1 MKGDWVY
8 RGGELREGS
17 LGWELAT
24 YHPGVYKTINA
35 ATSQAAVLY
44 DSQNYLS
51 DTVGDSLLSLNRS
64 ARAEGRR
71 ARTFRVQGVMVSQ
84 ATTWTLGNEVRLG
97 MRIGVFDQDANDGG
111 ISVDPDYRIFQT
123 NAFPGGQAAVFANM
137 RRSNLWTH
145 YHMLHFATGNETSLR
160 VTRFNVPAK
169 ASLGAGECLALYLEN
184 LVGGVNLRYWLACR
198 TFVADEG

>member
-1 MKGDWVY
+1 MRGDWVY
-8 RGGELREGS
+8 RGPEWRENANTFELS
-17 LGWELAT
+17 T
-24 YHPGVYKTINA
+24 YHPGRYKTINA
-35 ATSQAAVLY
+35 ATSQAAILY

-51 DTVGDSLLSLNRS
+51 STVSDSLSALNNS

-71 ARTFRVQGVMVSQ
+71 ARTFRVQGVIVSQ

-97 MRIGVFDQDANDGG
+97 MRIGVFDQDANNGG
-111 ISVDPDYRIFQT
+111 VSVDPDYRIFDT
-123 NAFPGGQAAVFANM
+123 GAFMGSMACVFANM
-137 RRSNLWTH
+137 KRSNLWTH

-160 VTRFNVPAK
+160 VTRFNIPAR